1 MNSTARYVEY
11 KWYVLK
17 QKKSTWKSVMAT
29 LRDYYCR
36 TIGRRVKVMKVKCDL
51 CPAVAYGPVNKL
63 IDEGWVRSVI
73 INPVRKTLTRCPIHK
88 DTMNGAI
95 MDLLNGETG
104 EILEKN
110 RIGTFKDGKS
120 GDYEWR

>member
-1 MNSTARYVEY
+1 
-11 KWYVLK
+11 
-17 QKKSTWKSVMAT
+17 
-29 LRDYYCR
+29 
-36 TIGRRVKVMKVKCDL
+36 MKIKCDL
-51 CPAVAYGPVNKL
+51 CAATALGSVEKL
-63 IDEGWVRSVI
+63 TDEGWVRSVI

-110 RIGTFKDGKS
+110 RIGTFEGGKI
-120 GDYEWR
+120 GDFKW